1 MARIASKEDLQ
12 SARDLGAEIQKTLDN
27 SSGFAE
33 KLANLFSKIDGNA
46 QNLANS
52 IDKFSKKQNRA
63 NKDNLKG
70 QMLLNKASLT
80 RAS

>member
-52 IDKFSKKQNRA
+52 IDKFSKKNPKRGEA
-63 NKDNLKG
+63 AKKYINKFGIPGNL
-70 QMLLNKASLT
+70 
-80 RAS
+80 